1 MSIRTYI
8 FALLTSLVL
17 LIAVILSF
25 QSARLFISS
34 FDVVIEKTMIEIA
47 QKYPEADQIEQK
59 ILGYHVTTDWTKV
72 PQPVRNY
79 FPVIPSETEELH
91 SKFVDWVY
99 IAPPEKVYSLL
110 VVDREDGQVFV
121 SRFRENVHEK
131 VAEDHKDEFFIDP
144 MVVIILFGLAGISI
158 FILMLLYVFKKVALP
173 MESLQQWAKQLK
185 LDELDKER
193 PDFRFTEL
201 NELANLIHNNLA
213 SVADSV
219 EREQAFLSYASH
231 ELRTPIAIMRSNS
244 ALLEKVNPNPSEK
257 ERIIRDRIQ
266 RASLTMKSMS
276 ETLLWLSREEDSG
289 VPIDNVHLGTLINN
303 TQSEM
308 AYLLVGKTV
317 SVNIDVDETE
327 CALAT
332 IPAVIVLNNLIRN
345 AFQHTQHGKVEIKQR
360 EDTVVITNIEF
371 DQSEMNDTNED
382 LGFGLG
388 MQLVEK
394 LTSRFGW
401 HYQIKND
408 SNGYQVSISFH
419 S

>member
-144 MVVIILFGLAGISI
+144 MVVIILFGLTGISI

-371 DQSEMNDTNED
+371 DQSEMNDTKED

-394 LTSRFGW
+394 LTNRFGW
-401 HYQIKND
+401 HYQINND

>member
-257 ERIIRDRIQ
+257 ERIIRDRIE

-276 ETLLWLSREEDSG
+276 ETLLWLSREEDSS

-371 DQSEMNDTNED
+371 DQSEMNDTKED

-394 LTSRFGW
+394 LTNRFGW
-401 HYQIKND
+401 HYQINND

>member
-91 SKFVDWVY
+91 SKFVDWIY

-185 LDELDKER
+185 
-193 PDFRFTEL
+193 
-201 NELANLIHNNLA
+201 
-213 SVADSV
+213 
-219 EREQAFLSYASH
+219 
-231 ELRTPIAIMRSNS
+231 
-244 ALLEKVNPNPSEK
+244 
-257 ERIIRDRIQ
+257 
-266 RASLTMKSMS
+266 
-276 ETLLWLSREEDSG
+276 
-289 VPIDNVHLGTLINN
+289 
-303 TQSEM
+303 
-308 AYLLVGKTV
+308 
-317 SVNIDVDETE
+317 
-327 CALAT
+327 
-332 IPAVIVLNNLIRN
+332 
-345 AFQHTQHGKVEIKQR
+345 
-360 EDTVVITNIEF
+360 
-371 DQSEMNDTNED
+371 
-382 LGFGLG
+382 
-388 MQLVEK
+388 
-394 LTSRFGW
+394 
-401 HYQIKND
+401 
-408 SNGYQVSISFH
+408 
-419 S
+419 